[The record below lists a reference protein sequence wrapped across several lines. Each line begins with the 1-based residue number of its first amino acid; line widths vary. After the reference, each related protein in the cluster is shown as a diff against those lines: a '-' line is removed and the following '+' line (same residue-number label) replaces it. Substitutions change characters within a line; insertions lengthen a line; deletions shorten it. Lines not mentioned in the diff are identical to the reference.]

1 MRKIT
6 IITPVAI
13 ISQKKLAKISALRW
27 LLLSN
32 RFLLLENFGFLNIEL
47 LLSLLLRLVGLLLL
61 SHLLGRSL
69 LKFCMLRWH
78 WDLICFDYTAR
89 GDLGK
94 MTYVFGAWKL
104 HLRSHSRCPHSCPWL
119 ALQAS
124 KWKVA
129 LFFYWGQ
136 RGSLSHPKQQL
147 CILVKEYIV
156 RAKERK
162 RDTYQLCDTRFFGW
176 WLSVRGQLTF
186 LLVRCGDGKLLGT
199 GSERLV
205 WKKHLLVLLAQARFL
220 WLRSGCSR
228 SLRICSF
235 CLQRMKSNFGGVSV
249 GRKALGALVAT

>member
-47 LLSLLLRLVGLLLL
+47 FFSLLLRLVGLLLL
-61 SHLLGRSL
+61 SHLLGHSL
-69 LKFCMLRWH
+69 LLFGVLQWH
-78 WDLICFDYTAR
+78 WDLICFDYTTR

-94 MTYVFGAWKL
+94 ITYVSGVWKL
-104 HLRSHSRCPHSCPWL
+104 HLRSHSRCLHSCPWL

-136 RGSLSHPKQQL
+136 QGSLSRSKSKW
-147 CILVKEYIV
+147 CILVKEYIF
-156 RAKERK
+156 RAKELEIPTNFVTLGYLAGGSPSE
-162 RDTYQLCDTRFFGW
+162 DNSPSS
-176 WLSVRGQLTF
+176 LSAVEM
-186 LLVRCGDGKLLGT
+186 
-199 GSERLV
+199 GSY
-205 WKKHLLVLLAQARFL
+205 
-220 WLRSGCSR
+220 SGR
-228 SLRICSF
+228 A
-235 CLQRMKSNFGGVSV
+235 VS
-249 GRKALGALVAT
+249 G